1 MLAVNKVKEK
11 IHQGLVQFG
20 YLQAVPEPAIT
31 EILGHVGYDFV
42 MLDGEHSPLSPAAM
56 ENLSR
61 AAEVSGI
68 CPIVRVPGCHSR
80 DVCRLLDAGAA
91 GIILPNVRSV
101 EEVEEAVAAAR
112 YPPDGTRGLSM
123 PRQAGFGAMPMP
135 EFVGYANHN
144 LLFAV
149 QIETPEAL
157 ANIDAIVA
165 VEGVDVALLGPLDM
179 SAALGVLGQFDHPSM
194 IDARRKIV
202 AACEQAGAVAGTFAL
217 SADQVQPLVDQGF
230 QFILL
235 GADLMFLRQSA
246 GQMLAQSR
254 EVVGASQE

>member
-11 IHQGLVQFG
+11 IHQGEVQFG

-42 MLDGEHSPLSPAAM
+42 MLDGEHSPLLPAVM

-80 DVCRLLDAGAA
+80 DICRLLDAGAA
-91 GIILPNVRSV
+91 GIILPNVRHV
-101 EEVEEAVAAAR
+101 AEVEEAVRAAR
-112 YPPDGTRGLSM
+112 YLPEGNRGLSM

-135 EFVGYANHN
+135 EFVSFANQN

-149 QIETPEAL
+149 QIETLEAL
-157 ANIDAIVA
+157 ADIDAIVA

-179 SAALGVLGQFDHPSM
+179 SAALGVLGQFDHPAM
-194 IDARRKIV
+194 VDARSKIV
-202 AACEQAGAVAGTFAL
+202 AACKKSGAVAGTFAL
-217 SADQVQPLVDQGF
+217 SADQVQPLIEQGF

-246 GQMLAQSR
+246 GQLLTQSR
-254 EVVGASQE
+254 QLAGDAQA